1 MPARLDV
8 PGRERGPAIR
18 RHVSAESASD
28 AQRNRAAWTEF
39 APQYAEWAPK
49 HWARTE
55 ITWGIWHAPEKELQI
70 LGDVDGLDV
79 VDLGC
84 GTGFFSAWL
93 ARRGAR
99 PVGVDVTPAQLATAR
114 AMMAQ
119 FGPRFP
125 LIEAS
130 AERVPLPDASFDLAL
145 SEYGAAIWCDPYRW
159 IPEAARLLRPGGR
172 LAFLATTPILMMVE
186 PMFGQAGRE
195 LLRDYFGMHRFDWPD
210 DHSVE
215 FQLPYGEWIRL
226 FRANGLE
233 VERLV
238 ELRAPAD
245 SPIPFDHLTSEWA
258 NRWPAEHIWVTR
270 KAASA
275 P

>member
-8 PGRERGPAIR
+8 PGRERGPTIR

-28 AQRNRAAWTEF
+28 AQRNRAAWTGF
-39 APQYAEWAPK
+39 APRYAEWAPK
-49 HWARTE
+49 LWARTE
-55 ITWGIWHAPEKELQI
+55 ISWGIWHAPEAELAI
-70 LGDVDGLDV
+70 LGDVAGLDV
-79 VDLGC
+79 IELGC
-84 GTGFFSAWL
+84 GTGFFCAWL

-99 PVGVDVTPAQLATAR
+99 PVGVDVTPAQMATAR
-114 AMMAQ
+114 AMQ
-119 FGPRFP
+119 ERFGPRFP

-130 AERVPLPDASFDLAL
+130 AERVPLPDGSFDLAI

-172 LAFLATTPILMMVE
+172 LAFLATTPILMMAE

-195 LLRDYFGMHRFDWPD
+195 LLRDYFGMHRLDWPD

-245 SPIPFDHLTSEWA
+245 SPIPFEHLTSEWA

-270 KAASA
+270 KAPSV